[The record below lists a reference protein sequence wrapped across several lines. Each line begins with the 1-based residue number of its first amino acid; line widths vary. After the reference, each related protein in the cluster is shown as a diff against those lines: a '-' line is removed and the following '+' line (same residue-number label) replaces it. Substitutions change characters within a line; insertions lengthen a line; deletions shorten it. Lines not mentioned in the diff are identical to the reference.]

1 MLNLLIIFIKFGL
14 LTTILISYISNI
26 LISYGYLRENKFAFE
41 IGKKMIYSTLFLFII
56 SLTVFTAY
64 K

>member
-14 LTTILISYISNI
+14 FTTILVSCISNI
-26 LISYGYLRENKFAFE
+26 LIGYGYLKGNKFAFE
-41 IGKKMIYSTLFLFII
+41 IGKKIIYSTLFLFII
-56 SLTVFTAY
+56 SLTVFAIY